1 MMHKTKTSFEFQAV
15 FLVNKPKISNN
26 LSYTLKRDN
35 LYQTFVTLYI
45 FPLKSPLPKNK
56 YTQKTCNKKPLP
68 KKWFKWRDRRGSN
81 SRPSA

>member
-1 MMHKTKTSFEFQAV
+1 MMHKTQTSLEFQAV

-26 LSYTLKRDN
+26 LSYRLKRDN

-56 YTQKTCNKKPLP
+56 
-68 KKWFKWRDRRGSN
+68 
-81 SRPSA
+81 